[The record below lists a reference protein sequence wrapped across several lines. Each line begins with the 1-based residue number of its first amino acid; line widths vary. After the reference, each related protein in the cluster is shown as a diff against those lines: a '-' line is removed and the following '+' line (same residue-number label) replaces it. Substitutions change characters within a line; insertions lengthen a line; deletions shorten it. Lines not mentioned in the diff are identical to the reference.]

1 MSAMWLKV
9 WSTQFAWFREHGWRG
24 MGRAGAIA
32 AIAVVAPVIVVLVAI
47 TITTSQE
54 PERGPGFALGVES
67 YFTGSAHLEMT
78 WGQHRRVACDY
89 ALTMHQR
96 YAEPVDGFDAEE
108 FATGCAGPEEPEATE
123 KPRRLRRNLWIKL
136 SRPLPPERG
145 DRDGAPRWRYQW
157 FVSGVDRVDP
167 APMGRAEA
175 DARFAAAIAED
186 GPEGQSPAM
195 LIESVLDA
203 CHRQVNG
210 VPRAQIGRDVAAR
223 LDLDEGAADALVDAG
238 FEIYCPDADE

>member
-1 MSAMWLKV
+1 MSAMWLKE

-32 AIAVVAPVIVVLVAI
+32 AIAVVPPVIVVLVAI

-96 YAEPVDGFDAEE
+96 YAEMVDRFDAEE
-108 FATGCAGPEEPEATE
+108 FATGCAGPEEPDATE
-123 KPRRLRRNLWIKL
+123 KPLRLRRYLWITL
-136 SRPLPPERG
+136 VRPLPPERG
-145 DRDGAPRWRYQW
+145 HRDGGTSGSSRVWTGWTLRRWAGRRPMRASRPRSPRTAL
-157 FVSGVDRVDP
+157 R
-167 APMGRAEA
+167 GRA
-175 DARFAAAIAED
+175 RR
-186 GPEGQSPAM
+186 
-195 LIESVLDA
+195 
-203 CHRQVNG
+203 C
-210 VPRAQIGRDVAAR
+210 
-223 LDLDEGAADALVDAG
+223 
-238 FEIYCPDADE
+238 